1 MPPTALELEPSST
14 SRATGGYD
22 EWMSATPNWSASGY
36 ACLSSFDLTI
46 YSELDRLAALKPNW
60 DSEGANRVDPSI
72 IEAARELI
80 STLPISIKDKEK
92 VPAVVPMR
100 KGNLQFEW
108 HDGPKTLELE
118 IENTCSIHYL
128 KWHSETGIEEEDI
141 CSIEDT
147 KTVTGLIEWFVK
159 G

>member
-1 MPPTALELEPSST
+1 M
-14 SRATGGYD
+14 
-22 EWMSATPNWSASGY
+22 
-36 ACLSSFDLTI
+36 
-46 YSELDRLAALKPNW
+46 KP
-60 DSEGANRVDPSI
+60 EI

-80 STLPISIKDKEK
+80 SALPGSIKAKVK

-118 IENTCSIHYL
+118 IENPAIIHYL
-128 KWHSETGIEEEDI
+128 KWHSEAGIEEEEVRLI
-141 CSIEDT
+141 ADT
-147 KTVTGLIEWFVK
+147 ETVTGLIEWFVQ

>member
-14 SRATGGYD
+14 SRATSGYD
-22 EWMSATPNWSASGY
+22 EWMSVTPDSPASDY
-36 ACLSSFDLTI
+36 ARLSPFDLTI
-46 YSELDRLAALKPNW
+46 YNELDRLTALKPNW
-60 DSEGANRVDPSI
+60 DGEGANRVKPEI
-72 IEAARELI
+72 IEAARDLI
-80 STLPISIKDKEK
+80 SALPRSIKAKVK

-118 IENTCSIHYL
+118 IETPGTIHYL
-128 KWHSETGIEEEDI
+128 KWHSEAGIEEEEVRLI
-141 CSIEDT
+141 ADT
-147 KTVTGLIEWFVK
+147 ETVTGLIEWFVE